1 MRLKIA
7 PGIYRKYPQVEV
19 GWLTA
24 DIHPVPMDPKVEQ
37 WKGSLAAWLSSRGIT
52 LENLSSCPEVARWRQ
67 VFGSMGVKPS
77 KYRCSL
83 EALLRRALKENS
95 LWTVNSVV
103 DLYNCVSVQT
113 LSPMGAFDL
122 EKVSGDIELRFG
134 REGEIFSPLGKS
146 DEETVTSEH
155 VVYADSEKV
164 CCWLWN
170 HRDSRLVGIDENSRS
185 AVFFVDRA
193 FSPTAFTV
201 GNALDLLEERLEQT
215 GARVT
220 GKGVCSASEPDQRI
234 F

>member
-134 REGEIFSPLGKS
+134 REGEIFSLLGKS

>member
-7 PGIYRKYPQVEV
+7 PGIFRKYPQVEV

-122 EKVSGDIELRFG
+122 KKVSGDIELRFG